1 MAEKNI
7 LVVFGATGNQ
17 YVSSESMFPRLDQI
31 LSPQTCPGSFCSR
44 EASYTPLNKQ
54 D

>member
-1 MAEKNI
+1 MAERNI

-17 YVSSESMFPRLDQI
+17 YVSSESMFPCPYQI
-31 LSPQTCPGSFCSR
+31 LSAQTCPGSVCSR
-44 EASYTPLNKQ
+44 EASYTPLSKQ